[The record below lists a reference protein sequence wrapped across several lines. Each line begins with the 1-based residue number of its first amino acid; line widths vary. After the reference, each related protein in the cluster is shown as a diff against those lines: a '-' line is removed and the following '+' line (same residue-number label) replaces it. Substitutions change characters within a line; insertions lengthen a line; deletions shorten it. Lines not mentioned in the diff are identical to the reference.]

1 MDLYTGKKLMLINTN
16 AVKGLW
22 RKNCLLSSI
31 IKWILLI
38 TLKSQNITL
47 KSRKYYNAEHLCLL
61 SFISFS
67 HQLRGF
73 SKIRG
78 GWGGGGGEGA
88 YFGGFTVHLPGTLYF
103 VFSFTSNNIFFSK
116 MKSLGRN
123 SAGTRR
129 AEMYYWILKIN
140 SSSPFRRIIF
150 IYSLILQEKG
160 KEKVPKI

>member
-73 SKIRG
+73 SEIRG
-78 GWGGGGGEGA
+78 GWGGGGGKVLILGVLQYICLE
-88 YFGGFTVHLPGTLYF
+88 LCIL
-103 VFSFTSNNIFFSK
+103 SSRLRQIIFLSVKWKASGEIRLVREEQKCTTEFSK
-116 MKSLGRN
+116 
-123 SAGTRR
+123 
-129 AEMYYWILKIN
+129 
-140 SSSPFRRIIF
+140 
-150 IYSLILQEKG
+150 
-160 KEKVPKI
+160 